1 MQAALAKQTSST
13 SKTPE
18 QIDAAIGQ
26 LVSKA
31 ITTEGQ
37 VIDVFTA
44 AGLPKLDISILR
56 ASKRGESLG
65 LNDDEIAFYDALA
78 ANDSAVQAMG
88 DDKLKLIAAELITPV
103 KKSVSIDWTL
113 RESARARIRV
123 MVKRILSKHG
133 YPPDLQEEA
142 VKTVLAQA
150 ELLCNQ
156 WV

>member
-44 AGLPKLDISILR
+44 AGLPKLDISID
-56 ASKRGESLG
+56 ESLD

-88 DDKLKLIAAELITPV
+88 DEKLKLIAAELDTQV
-103 KKSVSIDWTL
+103 NK
-113 RESARARIRV
+113 A
-123 MVKRILSKHG
+123 
-133 YPPDLQEEA
+133 
-142 VKTVLAQA
+142 
-150 ELLCNQ
+150 
-156 WV
+156 

>member
-78 ANDSAVQAMG
+78 ANDSAVQAVV
-88 DDKLKLIAAELITPV
+88 DEKLKLIAAELDTQV
-103 KKSVSIDWTL
+103 NK
-113 RESARARIRV
+113 A
-123 MVKRILSKHG
+123 
-133 YPPDLQEEA
+133 
-142 VKTVLAQA
+142 
-150 ELLCNQ
+150 
-156 WV
+156 

>member
-31 ITTEGQ
+31 ITTDGQ

-44 AGLPKLDISILR
+44 AGLLKLDISILR

-88 DDKLKLIAAELITPV
+88 DEKLKLIAAELDTQV
-103 KKSVSIDWTL
+103 NK
-113 RESARARIRV
+113 A
-123 MVKRILSKHG
+123 
-133 YPPDLQEEA
+133 
-142 VKTVLAQA
+142 
-150 ELLCNQ
+150 
-156 WV
+156 